1 MTVNNPDDVPNNATV
16 STVLLFFIW
25 VYQVTLKVVGQCCCS
40 LGEYAKSPK
49 GLKVND
55 RVRVDVDVQRLEEL
69 QTERDAWNPELEKV
83 SMCIHGSS
91 VGTSLKIHI
100 TEFMIINDALTSNLN
115 DVSDL

>member
-1 MTVNNPDDVPNNATV
+1 M
-16 STVLLFFIW
+16 LLF
-25 VYQVTLKVVGQCCCS
+25 

-83 SMCIHGSS
+83 SMCICG
-91 VGTSLKIHI
+91 
-100 TEFMIINDALTSNLN
+100 
-115 DVSDL
+115 